1 VETNNRILVI
11 DDDLG
16 VQSSY
21 REILQPEMN
30 AALFD
35 QGRELFGCSG
45 GGQISP
51 DLNYELTLADNGE
64 SGIDAVKMS
73 IRDNLPFAVAFIDLK
88 MPGINGLATAKRI
101 WQLDARINI
110 AIVTA
115 LNCITP
121 ENTVKLLER
130 QDILFLNK
138 PFTRDEIRY
147 LAQFMTYHYNLEQRE
162 AFWRVHLEQKVEKR
176 ALELKQSQ
184 QNASER
190 LRRAM
195 EGVIKAMTLML
206 ESKNPYTAGHQHR
219 VSVLATAM
227 ATEMQLKPDRV
238 EGVRIAGL
246 LHDIGK
252 ISVPS
257 EILSWPGKLS
267 KAEMQIIK
275 QHPELGYDILKT
287 IDFSFPVAEI
297 EYQHHER
304 LDGSGYPRG
313 LKEAEILPEARIL
326 AVADVV
332 EAMVSR
338 RPYRAALGLD
348 MALAEIDN
356 GRGVRFDADVVDA
369 CVRLFKEKGFQW

>member
-1 VETNNRILVI
+1 METNNRILVI